1 MSKQRSRGQMLR
13 ESEGVPMRSHRVV
26 PILAACSA
34 ALALGVVPPA
44 SSLGAPAP
52 SSGAGAAQRALL
64 YSSDGMRP
72 DLMTK
77 YAAAGAMPAYAAMM
91 RAGVIG
97 ANGMTQAFPPNTGV
111 GWYTM
116 ATGTY
121 PGEHGST
128 NNTFHRVGEATFNNR
143 TSFSALGTLQA
154 DTIAAAAERAGKKV
168 AQIDWVG
175 GANAGITG
183 PTVDF
188 ASFFSTR
195 GVLAAPL
202 NATAQ
207 AGAGAFGISYQ
218 VAGFTAA
225 SGWSNVPVGDDLAAP
240 PQQTQLT
247 VATTF
252 GAQNPTRVYDIYLY

>member
-128 NNTFHRVGEATFNNR
+128 NNTFHRVGEASFNNR
-143 TSFSALGTLQA
+143 TSFSGQGVLQA

-168 AQIDWVG
+168 AQVDWVG
-175 GANAGITG
+175 GRSATDVTG

-188 ASFFSTR
+188 ANFFSRR
-195 GVLAAPL
+195 GVLAFPL
-202 NATAQ
+202 DAGEQGRAQ
-207 AGAGAFGISYQ
+207 GFGLSYQ
-218 VAGFTAA
+218 VAAFTAA
-225 SGWSNVPVGDDLAAP
+225 SGWTHVPTSDPATP
-240 PQQTQLT
+240 PRQGTL
-247 VATTF
+247 
-252 GAQNPTRVYDIYLY
+252 